1 MTSIEWSAAALRD
14 LDSLYAYIARDSQ
27 RYADR
32 FVAKLLDSIDKLVSF
47 PALGRRVEE
56 SDDELVRELIY
67 RNYRIFYRVEP
78 SRTLILMIVHGGRD
92 LSQTSPKR
100 WEIV

>member
-32 FVAKLLDSIDKLVSF
+32 FVAKLLDSIDKLVVSGLRA
-47 PALGRRVEE
+47 PR
-56 SDDELVRELIY
+56 
-67 RNYRIFYRVEP
+67 
-78 SRTLILMIVHGGRD
+78 
-92 LSQTSPKR
+92 
-100 WEIV
+100 